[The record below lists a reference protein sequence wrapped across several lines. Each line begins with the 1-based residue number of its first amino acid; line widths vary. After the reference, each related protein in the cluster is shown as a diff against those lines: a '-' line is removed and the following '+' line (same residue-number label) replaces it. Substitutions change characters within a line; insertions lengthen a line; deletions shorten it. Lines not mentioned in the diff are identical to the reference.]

1 MSDIQK
7 FREQYM
13 TKARAKE
20 RGYAQSTQRNVGDT
34 INKAINTGQQVF
46 NKVAPTSMRIMS
58 DPSFAP
64 AKDLLKEKLVEPI
77 MESLSSPVLGDTFFG
92 DMPVETL
99 RQYGGNRIMPNVQT
113 RAENAMAIP
122 NLAAAEGS
130 VPLNF
135 TGAGLLGKGTQLI
148 NKMTGPKSG
157 RGMMLSSLDNFISGF
172 YGGNPGGATLAWA
185 PENLARTARDLL
197 DPGSRALFKETGA
210 TRGTQ
215 DLARRALGADMIHR
229 GLANTGQY
237 LSRIREQ
244 GGREG
249 AVADVLLRME
259 NLSDFVPARSYQV
272 GDYKSLVKEKNLMPR
287 TAQTGRKVN
296 IGDNDLDII
305 EGHFGRSWLEPGR
318 RSGDVAFADAADTKL
333 AIKAPGPGGSS
344 TGKHFNDVMYSA
356 PHIKH
361 VAKVFRNKT
370 NVPHDELLEYMQKA
384 AEKDSFRVLDLSSAE
399 NGIWI
404 TGGRKGSAVTEGGIN
419 YLVKIQPD
427 GKMIGVMSDEHNLY
441 ESLAGKVQQKTRGFL
456 PTLDM
461 MKGIIPHR
469 LVAVTPPM
477 VQNIRNLDTARSS
490 ARGVAKVSQAKNPNQ
505 VEGTAKEMLQEF
517 TKLNPSQ
524 EARRAEQMRQVGGG
538 MLTASYASDE
548 D

>member
-7 FREQYM
+7 FREEYM
-13 TKARAKE
+13 AKARAKE
-20 RGYAQSTQRNVGDT
+20 RGYAEGVQQNIGKTVNQGVQIAHRMNPMSTG
-34 INKAINTGQQVF
+34 
-46 NKVAPTSMRIMS
+46 MRMMN
-58 DPSFAP
+58 DPRLAP
-64 AKDLLKEKLVEPI
+64 ARDVLKEKLIEPI
-77 MESLSSPVLGDTFFG
+77 IDTVASPVLGDSLFG
-92 DMPVETL
+92 DVPVTTL
-99 RQYGGNRIMPNVQT
+99 RQMGGNRVMPSAQMRT
-113 RAENAMAIP
+113 ENAMALP
-122 NLAAAEGS
+122 NLVAAEGS

-135 TGAGLLGKGTQLI
+135 MGGPLLAKGTQAI
-148 NKMTGPKSG
+148 NKLTGPASG
-157 RGMMLSSLDNFISGF
+157 RGMMLSSLDNYISGF
-172 YGGNPGGATLAWA
+172 YGGNPGGATLMWA

-197 DPGSRALFKETGA
+197 DPGSRALYKETGA
-210 TRGTQ
+210 TRGAQ
-215 DLARRALGADMIHR
+215 DLGRRMLDEGNIHR

-249 AVADVLLRME
+249 AVADVLLNME
-259 NLSDFVPARSYQV
+259 NLSDYVPARSYQV
-272 GDYKSLVKEKNLMPR
+272 GDYKALVKDKNLMPR
-287 TAQTGRKVN
+287 TTQTGRKIN

-333 AIKAPGPGGSS
+333 AIKNPGGGAGP
-344 TGKHFNDVMYSA
+344 TGKHYRDVMYSA

-361 VAKVFRNKT
+361 VAKVFRDRT
-370 NVPHDELLEYMQKA
+370 NVPHDELLAYMKKA

-419 YLVKIQPD
+419 YLVKIEPN

-461 MKGIIPHR
+461 MKKLIPHR

-490 ARGVAKVSQAKNPNQ
+490 ARGVSKVSQAKNPNQ

-517 TKLNPSQ
+517 VQLNPSQ

-538 MLTASYASDE
+538 MLATSALYDE
-548 D
+548 EG